1 MNFYNLNC
9 YPYLEYLFTTKEDDE
24 ILCNSLEVIYD
35 SFNNEKDFFNKNIE
49 QIIFKICDFMIKKS
63 NHRFPFLKCM
73 KLLDVYLIFFRLWPR
88 KSSYTFYFVD
98 KCYGT

>member
-1 MNFYNLNC
+1 
-9 YPYLEYLFTTKEDDE
+9 
-24 ILCNSLEVIYD
+24 
-35 SFNNEKDFFNKNIE
+35 
-49 QIIFKICDFMIKKS
+49 MIKKS

-73 KLLDVYLIFFRLWPR
+73 KLLDVYLTQEYFSGYIPR

>member
-35 SFNNEKDFFNKNIE
+35 SFNNEKDFFNKNIK
-49 QIIFKICDFMIKKS
+49 QINFKICDFMIKKS

-73 KLLDVYLIFFRLWPR
+73 KLLDVYL
-88 KSSYTFYFVD
+88 TQEYFSGYIMTQE
-98 KCYGT
+98 KFLHILFCR